1 MRALVSAEG
10 FCDIEPQLRP
20 RKGENMKEEIRA
32 FVLDQG
38 ADVVGFA
45 AATDYESALSPELES
60 ILPGAKSMVV
70 IGYREL
76 STCESENMP
85 IAMNG
90 RLDVMEFSRSVNYK
104 AARHIE
110 NKFGGKTMT
119 VPVSYPMTMSL
130 ETKGAVGEVSLRH
143 AAVAAG
149 LGVFG
154 RHNIVIHP
162 ELGTRVLFTA
172 VLTQL
177 DLQSDK
183 KITDALCINCNL
195 CVESC
200 PGNALAVEGKTHL
213 RKCLSNSQPYGIG
226 GAIKFGMEM
235 IDAEPERK
243 KAMLADP
250 HFWKLY
256 QSGFI
261 GFEYH
266 CFKCLA
272 SCPVGQ

>member
-1 MRALVSAEG
+1 
-10 FCDIEPQLRP
+10 
-20 RKGENMKEEIRA
+20 MKEEIRE

-45 AATDYESALSPELES
+45 ASTDYESPLSPKLES
-60 ILPGAKSMVV
+60 ILPGVKSMVV

-76 STCESENMP
+76 TTCESENKQ

-104 AARHIE
+104 TARHIE

-119 VPVSYPMTMSL
+119 APISYPMTMSL
-130 ETKGAVGEVSLRH
+130 ETKGSVGEVSLRH

-177 DLQSDK
+177 DLQSDE
-183 KITDALCINCNL
+183 KITDALCLDCDL

-200 PGNALAVEGKTHL
+200 PGNALDVAGKTHL
-213 RKCLSNSQPYGIG
+213 GKCLSNNQPYGIG

-235 IDAEPERK
+235 INAEPQRK
-243 KAMLADP
+243 KEMLLDP

-256 QSGFI
+256 QAGFI

-266 CFKCLA
+266 CFNCQA
-272 SCPVGQ
+272 SCPIGQ